1 MAGVNAHRITNAN
14 LYLDGQDFFAK
25 SEEVELGSVKA
36 VMSDFQGLG
45 MVGLIELPDG
55 LDKLEG
61 KIVWNS
67 LYKEAGSKLASPFK
81 TIQLQA
87 RSNVQVFNNGGLVDE
102 IPLVTLMTIM
112 PKEYNLGSF
121 KPRDPSKFETP
132 FSAIYVRQLL
142 NGEEVLLLD
151 YLANIFRV
159 NGEDQLAK
167 YRRNIGQA

>member
-1 MAGVNAHRITNAN
+1 MAGFSAHRITNAN
-14 LYLDGQDFFAK
+14 IYLDGRDFFGK
-25 SEEVELGSVKA
+25 SDEIDLGSVKA

-67 LYKEAGSKLASPFK
+67 RYKEASTKLASPFK
-81 TIQLQA
+81 TVQLQC
-87 RSNVQVFNNGGLVDE
+87 RSNVQVFNNSGLVDE
-102 IPLVTLMTIM
+102 IPLVTTMTIM
-112 PKEYNLGSF
+112 SKEYKLGSF

-142 NGEEVLLLD
+142 NGEEVVLLD

-167 YRRNIGQA
+167 YRRNIGQS

>member
-1 MAGVNAHRITNAN
+1 MAGFSAHRITNSN
-14 LYLDGQDFFAK
+14 VYLDGRDFFAK
-25 SEEVELGSVKA
+25 AEEVELGSVKA

-67 LYKEAGSKLASPFK
+67 RYKEASTKLASPFK
-81 TIQLQA
+81 TVQLQC

-102 IPLVTLMTIM
+102 IPLVTVMTIM
-112 PKEYNLGSF
+112 PKEFNLGSF

-142 NGEEVLLLD
+142 NGEEVVLLD

-159 NGEDQLAK
+159 GGEDQLAK
-167 YRRNIGQA
+167 YRRNIGQS

>member
-1 MAGVNAHRITNAN
+1 MPGFSAHRITNSN
-14 LYLDGQDFFAK
+14 VYLDGRDFFAK
-25 SEEVELGSVKA
+25 AEEVELGSVKA

-67 LYKEAGSKLASPFK
+67 RYKEASTKLASPFK
-81 TIQLQA
+81 TVQLQC

-102 IPLVTLMTIM
+102 IPLVTVMTIM

-142 NGEEVLLLD
+142 DGEEVVLLD

-159 NGEDQLAK
+159 GGEDQLAK

>member
-1 MAGVNAHRITNAN
+1 MAGFAAHRITNAN
-14 LYLDGQDFFAK
+14 IYLNGEDFFAK
-25 SEEVELGSVKA
+25 CEEVDLGSVKA
-36 VMSDFQGLG
+36 VTSDFQGLG

-61 KIVWNS
+61 KVTWNS
-67 LYKEAGSKLASPFK
+67 LYAEAGTKLASPFK
-81 TIQLQA
+81 AVQLQC
-87 RSNVQVFNNGGLVDE
+87 RSNVQVFNNGGLVNE
-102 IPLVTLMTIM
+102 IPLVTFMTIM
-112 PKEYNLGSF
+112 PKEYGLGSY

-142 NGEEVLLLD
+142 DGREVLLLD

-159 NGEDQLAK
+159 GGEDQLSR

>member
-1 MAGVNAHRITNAN
+1 MSGFSAHRITNAN
-14 LYLDGQDFFAK
+14 IYLDGRDFFGK
-25 SEEVELGSVKA
+25 SDEIDLGSVKA

-67 LYKEAGSKLASPFK
+67 RYKEASTKLASPFK
-81 TIQLQA
+81 TVQLQC
-87 RSNVQVFNNGGLVDE
+87 RSNVQVFNNSGLVDE
-102 IPLVTLMTIM
+102 IPLVTTMTIM
-112 PKEYNLGSF
+112 SKEYKLGSF

-142 NGEEVLLLD
+142 NGEEVVLLD

-167 YRRNIGQA
+167 YRRNIGQS

>member
-1 MAGVNAHRITNAN
+1 MAGFSAHRITNAN
-14 LYLDGQDFFAK
+14 IYLDGRDFFGK
-25 SEEVELGSVKA
+25 SDEIDLGSVKA

-67 LYKEAGSKLASPFK
+67 RYKEASTKLASPFK
-81 TIQLQA
+81 TVQLQC
-87 RSNVQVFNNGGLVDE
+87 RSNVQVFNNSGLVDE
-102 IPLVTLMTIM
+102 IPLVTTMTIM
-112 PKEYNLGSF
+112 SKEYKLGSF

-142 NGEEVLLLD
+142 NGEEVVLLD

>member
-1 MAGVNAHRITNAN
+1 MAGFSAHRITNAN
-14 LYLDGQDFFAK
+14 IYLDGRDFFGK
-25 SEEVELGSVKA
+25 SDEIDLGSVKA

-67 LYKEAGSKLASPFK
+67 RYKEASTKLASPFK
-81 TIQLQA
+81 TVQLQC
-87 RSNVQVFNNGGLVDE
+87 RSNVQVFNNSGLVDE
-102 IPLVTLMTIM
+102 IPLVTTMTIM
-112 PKEYNLGSF
+112 SKEYQLGSF

-142 NGEEVLLLD
+142 NGEEAVLLD

-167 YRRNIGQA
+167 YRRNIGQS

>member
-1 MAGVNAHRITNAN
+1 MAGFSAHRITNAN
-14 LYLDGQDFFAK
+14 IYLDGRDYFGL
-25 SEEVELGSVKA
+25 SEEIELGSVKA

-67 LYKEAGSKLASPFK
+67 RYKDASTKLASPFK
-81 TIQLQA
+81 TVQLQC
-87 RSNVQVFNNGGLVDE
+87 RSNVQVFNNAGLVDE
-102 IPLVTLMTIM
+102 IPLVTVMTIM

-142 NGEEVLLLD
+142 NGEEVVMLD

>member
-1 MAGVNAHRITNAN
+1 MAGFAAHRITNASI
-14 LYLDGQDFFAK
+14 YLDGQDFFGK
-25 SEEVELGSVKA
+25 CEEVDLGSVKA

-55 LDKLEG
+55 IDKLEG
-61 KIVWNS
+61 KITWNS
-67 LYKEAGSKLASPFK
+67 VYAEAAVKLASPYK
-81 TIQLQA
+81 TRQLQC

-102 IPLVTLMTIM
+102 IPLVTFMTIQ
-112 PKEYNLGSF
+112 PKEYGLGSY
-121 KPRDPSKFETP
+121 KPREATKPETP

-142 NGEEVLLLD
+142 NGREVLLLD

-159 NGEDQLAK
+159 DGEDQLAK